1 MHVITNRPVGPLRH
15 SAFLPRLRL
24 HFLPPSSLPSHH
36 VSKPF
41 FFFPS
46 FPCFPTSSYL
56 CFFFNLLCVLLP
68 LNLGRWR
75 EETSH
80 YFKEAAPLAAN
91 PHDNTIT
98 VDSFTPPT
106 SSCLPHLLPNDLPPL
121 FLCPV
126 SWKQDSILRRE
137 LQVTE
142 STAALHGLLSFLY
155 VNKTFPTGD
164 MAHKSL
170 LRVVFNF
177 HRRISRHEKVM
188 FVSRR
193 SLRVTPKCILAPGGV
208 V

>member
-1 MHVITNRPVGPLRH
+1 MSLNPSSSSSSLFP
-15 SAFLPRLRL
+15 AFL
-24 HFLPPSSLPSHH
+24 HLPIC
-36 VSKPF
+36 V
-41 FFFPS
+41 
-46 FPCFPTSSYL
+46 
-56 CFFFNLLCVLLP
+56 FFFNLLCVLLL

-91 PHDNTIT
+91 PPDNTIT

-126 SWKQDSILRRE
+126 SWKQDSILRSE
-137 LQVTE
+137 LPVTE
-142 STAALHGLLSFLY
+142 STTSLHGLLSFLY

-170 LRVVFNF
+170 LRVISNF
-177 HRRISRHEKVM
+177 HRHISRHKKVM

-208 V
+208 A